1 VRGGRLVAAALA
13 ANQSGP
19 VFTLCG
25 DHITATLDG
34 CAEEGLRVIDARHEA
49 AAGFMA
55 EGWALATGRPG
66 VVLVTGGPGL
76 TNVQT
81 PVADASMAGVP
92 MVVLT
97 GAIRQSERG
106 GGHPQDV
113 DHHAALAPFT
123 RWSETVRS
131 AGAIPGAIADAF
143 GRARSERGPV
153 LLELPL
159 DVQLAEAREPDLIG
173 AVYNP
178 VLKYPKTVKDA
189 GELLRTAERPL
200 ILAGEGAFWSGAGPV
215 LRELAETARIPVF
228 TLRAGRGLLP
238 DDHELAL
245 GQPNFL
251 SALGQLA
258 FSRADVVLS
267 VGAELDIVVAF
278 GHPFA
283 QAKLIRIEAD
293 ADRVRRHREPDVA
306 VVGDEASCLQVL
318 AHDLEALPTE
328 AWLKELRAAQ
338 DPSSGLPS
346 DPDRPAHPS
355 RLVEALAAIP
365 GPATFS
371 VDAGELALWAI
382 GGLPAH
388 GPGRLLSSFATP
400 LATLGNGIPFAIAAK
415 LARPKEP
422 SVALVGDGAFG
433 LQAMELDTA
442 VRHGIDV
449 KVVIGNDRAWG
460 IVKRQAEMGFGR
472 SVAADL
478 PGARYEMVAQ
488 GLGATGE
495 RATTLGFLA
504 PALGRAMRG
513 QGTAVVDVVIDPE
526 PVHPAMRFI
535 SAMFAPEGS

>member
-1 VRGGRLVAAALA
+1 VRGGRLVARALA
-13 ANQSGP
+13 ANEAGP

-49 AAGFMA
+49 GAGFMA
-55 EGWALATGRPG
+55 EGWSLATGRPG

-76 TNVQT
+76 TNVLT
-81 PVADASMAGVP
+81 PVADAAMAGIP
-92 MVVLT
+92 LVVLT

-106 GGHPQDV
+106 SGHPQDI
-113 DHHAALAPFT
+113 DHAAALAPFT
-123 RWSETVRS
+123 RWSETVRT
-131 AGAIPGAIADAF
+131 ADAIPGAVSEAF
-143 GRARSERGPV
+143 ARARADRGPV

-159 DVQLAEAREPDLIG
+159 DVQLAEAAEPNLIG

-178 VLKYPKTVKDA
+178 VLKYPKSVKDA

-215 LRELAETARIPVF
+215 LRELAETARVPMF

-238 DDHELAL
+238 DDYELAL

-251 SALGQLA
+251 SPLGQLA
-258 FSRADVVLS
+258 FSRADVVLC
-267 VGAELDIVVAF
+267 VGADLDIVVAF

-293 ADRVRRHREPDVA
+293 TDRVRRHREPDVA
-306 VVGDEASCLQVL
+306 VVGDERQCLTVL
-318 AHDLEALPTE
+318 AHDVPKLDTE
-328 AWLKELRAAQ
+328 AWLDELRAAE
-338 DPSSGLPS
+338 DPPSDLPS

-388 GPGRLLSSFATP
+388 GPGRLLTSFATP

-415 LARPKEP
+415 LARPDEP
-422 SVALVGDGAFG
+422 SIALVGDGAFG
-433 LQAMELDTA
+433 LQAMEIDTA
-442 VRHGIDV
+442 VRHGVDV
-449 KVVIGNDRAWG
+449 TVVIGNDAAWG
-460 IVKRQAEMGFGR
+460 IVKRQGEMGFGR
-472 SVAADL
+472 SIAADL
-478 PGARYEMVAQ
+478 PGARYDRVAE
-488 GLGATGE
+488 GLGARGE
-495 RATTLGFLA
+495 RVEDLASLG
-504 PALGRAMRG
+504 PAVERAFAG
-513 QGTAVVDVVIDPE
+513 PGTAVVDVAIDPE

-535 SAMFAPEGS
+535 SAMFAPGGS

>member
-1 VRGGRLVAAALA
+1 MRGGRLVAAALA
-13 ANQSGP
+13 ANRSGP

-49 AAGFMA
+49 GAGFMA
-55 EGWALATGRPG
+55 EGWALATGSPG

-81 PVADASMAGVP
+81 PVADASMAGIP

-106 GGHPQDV
+106 AGHPQDV

-123 RWSETVRS
+123 RWSDTVRS

-143 GRARSERGPV
+143 GHARSERGPV

-159 DVQLAEAREPDLIG
+159 DVQLAEARVPDVIG

-189 GELLRTAERPL
+189 AELLRTAERPL

-215 LRELAETARIPVF
+215 LTRLAEKARIPVF
-228 TLRAGRGLLP
+228 TLRAGRGVLP

-245 GQPNFL
+245 GQPSFL
-251 SALGQLA
+251 GALGQLA
-258 FSRADVVLS
+258 FARADLILAI
-267 VGAELDIVVAF
+267 GTEIDIVLGF

-283 QAKLIRIEAD
+283 QARLIRIEAD
-293 ADRVRRHREPDVA
+293 ADRVRRPRDPDVA
-306 VVGDEASCLQVL
+306 VVGDEHQALVVL
-318 AHDLEALPTE
+318 EHDLDALPTD
-328 AWLKELRAAQ
+328 AWLKELHDVMEPAS
-338 DPSSGLPS
+338 DLPS
-346 DPDRPAHPS
+346 DPERPAHPS
-355 RLVEALAAIP
+355 KLVEALAAIP

-388 GPGRLLSSFATP
+388 GAGRLLSSFATP

-415 LARPKEP
+415 LARPDEP
-422 SVALVGDGAFG
+422 SIALVGDGAFG

-442 VRHGIDV
+442 VRHGVQV
-449 KVVIGNDRAWG
+449 KVVIGNDHAWG

-472 SVAADL
+472 SVAAEL
-478 PGARYEMVAQ
+478 PGAQYKVLALA
-488 GLGATGE
+488 LGAWAEQAATL
-495 RATTLGFLA
+495 RALEDGLARVLG
-504 PALGRAMRG
+504 MRR
-513 QGTAVVDVVIDPE
+513 TAVLDVTIDPA